1 MGAPGVS
8 RSMEMAGARAVRRVR
23 LGSAVLGTNVNVMDK
38 AARVGAV
45 PPVVRPPGPA
55 SKGTWLRRAAPAAG
69 CVGCAGGRPR
79 SALEAAASV
88 TRPHGVVATAA
99 VTASHASREPHTA
112 PVALRVKP
120 VAYAAGL
127 KSVTPSPVVAGP
139 ASRCDRRAAVNRE
152 PGEPDEVS
160 ALLALVL
167 HCRRGGCLGARS
179 RG

>member
-99 VTASHASREPHTA
+99 VTASPASREPCTR
-112 PVALRVKP
+112 PVVPRAKP
-120 VAYAAGL
+120 VAYAAEP
-127 KSVTPSPVVAGP
+127 KSVSPSQAPVEAEP
-139 ASRCDRRAAVNRE
+139 ASRCNRRASVNRE
-152 PGEPDEVS
+152 PGEPRFRPV
-160 ALLALVL
+160 LLALAP
-167 HCRRGGCLGARS
+167 R
-179 RG
+179 